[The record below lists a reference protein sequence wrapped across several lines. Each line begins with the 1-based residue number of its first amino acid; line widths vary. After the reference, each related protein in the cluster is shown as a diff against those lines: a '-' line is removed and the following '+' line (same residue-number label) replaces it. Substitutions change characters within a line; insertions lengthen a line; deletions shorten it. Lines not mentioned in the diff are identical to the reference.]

1 MAILSK
7 FTDISLPYNCY
18 EAGHTWHPDC
28 NIAALSLGAIM
39 FNESVKIYF
48 PLYVISLILKRK
60 FSLDACSAVLTN
72 TFISSAFLGFHGF
85 GIILFGCI
93 LRKLLGRIYFLTYFF
108 IPTFI
113 TSFLAMFIERK
124 NRRLPLAIY
133 VTYVATET
141 VLRMA
146 AARGIVKPV
155 PNAEVYLFSVVMAIN
170 LYVAKKYGYSDDIVS
185 SIFKFIFGN
194 KEAKQNAK
202 SLQKKDAAK
211 HKENFLLQKAVLC
224 GMQLEEKI
232 GTSLLEK
239 IPMMVKH
246 SSCHHDY
253 NCIFYCLQG
262 FCHLPVYAIPAAL
275 LGGFFMKFFPSSTI
289 SLYLMWK
296 TIEKG
301 YLEGMEKGT
310 LPHIKCFTPLL
321 YSFSTAILLH
331 TAVMEA
337 HNLKPSYLRF
347 LRSLTQKRI
356 VEVNHLILDF
366 FGTQSSKMF
375 PKVWPE
381 TDYRYTTRKIVG
393 SFYYVISSYFPAF
406 AASVLCYFVERESR
420 RRALTVY
427 LANAVYLFCA
437 TMAAFFYF
445 IKKSGFSED
454 AVSSIFKFLFGKD
467 EAQRKDEKDHAS
479 CHHASGCMIY
489 CLQGFLRP
497 FLLGYVA
504 LSVIRCLSLSK
515 KLLHSP
521 SLLVSLLTDRRS
533 FNLGLFLGGFGGIFK
548 VVNCLLRWYVGKD
561 QPIHAI
567 PAALLGGLCMKFFP
581 SSTISLYL
589 FWKLLEFGY
598 LSGIEAGI
606 LPHVMGFQPLLLSA
620 STALLIHSSALEP
633 HNLKPSYLR
642 FLQQIT
648 NNKVSQVNVGI
659 LDIFGT
665 HASKIRPNFWPKLD
679 HRYTSE
685 QYKDSALLWLI
696 P

>member
-7 FTDISLPYNCY
+7 LMEVSLPYNCY
-18 EAGHTWHPDC
+18 EIIHPWEPDC
-28 NIAALSLGAIM
+28 NVVALVAGANA
-39 FNESVKIYF
+39 FYEALKLYA
-48 PLYVISLILKRK
+48 PLYLVTYLLKKRFTLETTVNTVKNLIT
-60 FSLDACSAVLTN
+60 SA
-72 TFISSAFLGFHGF
+72 SFLGYYAF
-85 GIILFGCI
+85 
-93 LRKLLGRIYFLTYFF
+93 FLYFF
-108 IPTFI
+108 YCRT
-113 TSFLAMFIERK
+113 R
-124 NRRLPLAIY
+124 
-133 VTYVATET
+133 
-141 VLRMA
+141 
-146 AARGIVKPV
+146 
-155 PNAEVYLFSVVMAIN
+155 
-170 LYVAKKYGYSDDIVS
+170 
-185 SIFKFIFGN
+185 
-194 KEAKQNAK
+194 K
-202 SLQKKDAAK
+202 SL
-211 HKENFLLQKAVLC
+211 
-224 GMQLEEKI
+224 
-232 GTSLLEK
+232 
-239 IPMMVKH
+239 
-246 SSCHHDY
+246 
-253 NCIFYCLQG
+253 
-262 FCHLPVYAIPAAL
+262 
-275 LGGFFMKFFPSSTI
+275 
-289 SLYLMWK
+289 
-296 TIEKG
+296 
-301 YLEGMEKGT
+301 
-310 LPHIKCFTPLL
+310 
-321 YSFSTAILLH
+321 
-331 TAVMEA
+331 
-337 HNLKPSYLRF
+337 
-347 LRSLTQKRI
+347 
-356 VEVNHLILDF
+356 
-366 FGTQSSKMF
+366 
-375 PKVWPE
+375 
-381 TDYRYTTRKIVG
+381 G

-427 LANAVYLFCA
+427 LANAATETALRMAMARGILKPYPNAEVYLFCA

-467 EAQRKDEKDHAS
+467 EAQRKDEKDVRKILCDGANPLLLEKKFSRGITFKDRIKATFSDRIFSLKHAS

-497 FLLGYVA
+497 FLLGYAA

-515 KLLHSP
+515 KLLQSP

-548 VVNCLLRWYVGKD
+548 VVNCLLRWYAGKD

-581 SSTISLYL
+581 SSTISFYL
-589 FWKLLEFGY
+589 LWKLLEFGY

>member
-232 GTSLLEK
+232 GTSLIEK

-246 SSCHHDY
+246 SSCHHDF

-262 FCHLPVYAIPAAL
+262 FCRPLLIGYAALSVSRCFSVGKKLFSDPSLLFTLLTGRTLSLGLFLGGFGATFRFINCLLRWCFGKDLPVYAIPAAL

-381 TDYRYTTRKIVG
+381 TDYRYTTRV
-393 SFYYVISSYFPAF
+393 
-406 AASVLCYFVERESR
+406 
-420 RRALTVY
+420 
-427 LANAVYLFCA
+427 
-437 TMAAFFYF
+437 
-445 IKKSGFSED
+445 
-454 AVSSIFKFLFGKD
+454 FK
-467 EAQRKDEKDHAS
+467 E
-479 CHHASGCMIY
+479 
-489 CLQGFLRP
+489 
-497 FLLGYVA
+497 
-504 LSVIRCLSLSK
+504 
-515 KLLHSP
+515 
-521 SLLVSLLTDRRS
+521 T
-533 FNLGLFLGGFGGIFK
+533 
-548 VVNCLLRWYVGKD
+548 
-561 QPIHAI
+561 
-567 PAALLGGLCMKFFP
+567 
-581 SSTISLYL
+581 
-589 FWKLLEFGY
+589 
-598 LSGIEAGI
+598 
-606 LPHVMGFQPLLLSA
+606 
-620 STALLIHSSALEP
+620 
-633 HNLKPSYLR
+633 
-642 FLQQIT
+642 
-648 NNKVSQVNVGI
+648 
-659 LDIFGT
+659 
-665 HASKIRPNFWPKLD
+665 
-679 HRYTSE
+679 
-685 QYKDSALLWLI
+685 ALLWLNH
-696 P
+696 